1 MKTLSVV
8 VPVYCNAGSLAELHR
23 EFVAIEPEL
32 AALDLKLQL
41 IFVDDGSTDD
51 SLAELMKIKAARP
64 DARIVKLTRNFGA
77 IAALKAGLG
86 FVDGDCFTLIAADLQ
101 DPVDRIVEMARHW
114 REGAKLVLLAR
125 REREDGAGARFFAWL
140 YYRLV
145 RLFLFRDFPERGFDV
160 AFMDKAV
167 LGHLRASGKNVNPS
181 LLAYYLGYKPVIL
194 SYDRR
199 ARRHGRSMWSFA
211 KRLKYFL
218 DSILGFS
225 ITPLRAVSSLGLLVA
240 LASGG
245 YAVAMVFS
253 VLLFGS
259 PEPGFPTLA
268 VLVSFLTGMN
278 LFVTG
283 VVGEYVWRVFDE
295 VNKRPEAV
303 VDEVY

>member
-8 VPVYCNAGSLAELHR
+8 VPVYCNAASLPELHR
-23 EFVAIEPEL
+23 EFVAIEPALAEL
-32 AALDLKLQL
+32 GLALRL

-51 SLAELMKIKAARP
+51 SLAALMRIKAARP
-64 DARIVKLTRNFGA
+64 DATVVKLTRNFGA
-77 IAALKAGLG
+77 IAALKTGLDY
-86 FVDGDCFTLIAADLQ
+86 VEGDCFTFIAADLQ
-101 DPVDRIVEMARHW
+101 DPVDRIVEMAEHW
-114 REGAKLVLLAR
+114 RRGAKLVLLAR
-125 REREDGAGARFFAWL
+125 RRREDAASARAFAWL
-140 YYRLV
+140 YYRMV
-145 RLFLFRDFPERGFDV
+145 RMILFRDFPERGFDV

-167 LGHLRASGKNVNPS
+167 LRHLKASGKNVNPS

-194 SYDRR
+194 HYDR
-199 ARRHGRSMWSFA
+199 APRRHGRSMWSFG

-225 ITPLRAVSSLGLLVA
+225 ITPLRTVSAMGLLVA
-240 LASGG
+240 LASGL
-245 YAVAMVFS
+245 YAVVMVVS
-253 VLLFGS
+253 VLLYGS
-259 PEPGFPTLA
+259 PDPGFPTLA

-303 VDEVY
+303 IDEVY

>member
-23 EFVAIEPEL
+23 EFAAIEPPL
-32 AALDLKLQL
+32 AALGLELRL
-41 IFVDDGSTDD
+41 IFVDDGSTDG
-51 SLAELMKIKAARP
+51 SFEELMKIKQARP
-64 DARIVKLTRNFGA
+64 AAKVVKLTRNFGA
-77 IAALKAGLG
+77 IAALKAGIEY
-86 FVDGDCFTLIAADLQ
+86 VEGDCFTLIAADLQ
-101 DPVDRIVEMARHW
+101 DPVDRIVDMARHW
-114 REGAKLVLLAR
+114 TEGAKLVLLAR
-125 REREDGAGARFFAWL
+125 RNREDGARARAFAWL

-160 AFMDKAV
+160 AFMDRSV
-167 LGHLRASGKNVNPS
+167 LRHLKASGKNVNPS

-194 SYDRR
+194 HYDR
-199 ARRHGRSMWSFA
+199 AERRHGKSMWSFA

-225 ITPLRAVSSLGLLVA
+225 ITPLRTVSAIGLLVA
-240 LASGG
+240 FGSLLYALAMI
-245 YAVAMVFS
+245 VS
-253 VLLFGS
+253 VLFYGS
-259 PEPGFPTLA
+259 PAPGFPALATLI
-268 VLVSFLTGMN
+268 SFLTGMN

>member
-1 MKTLSVV
+1 MNILSVV
-8 VPVYCNAGSLAELHR
+8 VPVYCNAGSLPELHR
-23 EFVAIEPEL
+23 EFVAIEPDL
-32 AALDLKLQL
+32 ATLDLKLQL
-41 IFVDDGSTDD
+41 IFVDDGSVDD
-51 SLAELMKIKAARP
+51 SFAELMKIKGARP
-64 DARIVKLTRNFGA
+64 DAKVVKLTRNFGA
-77 IAALKAGLG
+77 IAALKTGLDY
-86 FVDGDCFTLIAADLQ
+86 VEGDCFTLIAADLQ

-125 REREDGAGARFFAWL
+125 RNREDDAGARAFAWL

-145 RLFLFRDFPERGFDV
+145 RVFLFRDFPERGFDV

-167 LGHLRASGKNVNPS
+167 LRHLKASGKNVNPS

-194 SYDRR
+194 HYDRA

-225 ITPLRAVSSLGLLVA
+225 ITPLRTVSAIGLLVA
-240 LASGG
+240 LGSGF
-245 YAVAMVFS
+245 YTIVMIAS
-253 VLLFGS
+253 VLFYGS